1 MVVLPCNFGMLLGC
15 GCYEFGCLGRVG
27 GDARFAVF
35 CGLRRPHEVPGHGTG
50 LSGRV
55 LPEVV
60 AGCVAVSA
68 GAVVAAVAVGCVFG
82 SLL

>member
-1 MVVLPCNFGMLLGC
+1 M
-15 GCYEFGCLGRVG
+15 
-27 GDARFAVF
+27 
-35 CGLRRPHEVPGHGTG
+35 PGHGTG